1 MASCC
6 SYRHRGSADT
16 PGLEV
21 VETVDLAPGP
31 DAGLGWGGAG
41 GEGGVTLVTQCSE
54 DRLPQLVR
62 TASSW
67 GGRAVAAVL
76 LQTGGRNSK
85 ARIRQQLAS
94 AENSSRLQVLLVR
107 DRRPPTG
114 LAEGALYPINA
125 LRNLALAAAR
135 TELLLLVDV
144 DQVPSEG
151 LAAAL
156 AERGPMLAEAL
167 LSSRTALVVPAF
179 EPVGSF
185 PGEDLTL
192 PHLGSWR
199 REGAVTTFGAATY
212 PPGHGRTDETGWL
225 KMALGEEPTP
235 LDPRD
240 WPRCTYAEGYEPY
253 LILGRVGAPPFD
265 ERYEGYGRNK
275 IAWVRHLDAL
285 GFGLHACPFGY
296 LMHQPHAPSAALG
309 EFKARRMDKILA
321 LDAIGAAEVRAD
333 PRGAVWKHA
342 PGFLAA
348 DLRRQGDGRRRAQ
361 ASLRT
366 QLGRWRTVAA
376 AAAVEALLADAAA
389 GSLAPGAARLRLEN
403 LFFLQHQFIR
413 DEELLPRSV
422 RSTEFCCR
430 GVVPPLTVALHPPD
444 AATGYS
450 EGVWVATH
458 ATLEYVPQLE
468 SMLEAW
474 DGPASIALVVA
485 GEDLHAARKACRIL
499 ATARPHPLLVTAVV
513 VDWRRDAD
521 RLHGGLLY
529 PSNLARKVA
538 FEKVPSPSWIWLL
551 DADLR
556 PCVGARRRLVR
567 QLERL
572 EDTFTVVVTPTFE
585 AVDEAEFAQ
594 AVGEPDMA
602 AMRKMVDGGLL
613 SLFHANHFAAGHA
626 ATDVERWLRGP
637 EKTYE
642 IEYEVGFEPFALL
655 HTDLAAQANAAGGSL
670 FDTTLRHPHRDKCAI
685 YLRVSPLAGTF
696 IVLPDVCLLSPP
708 HTPSTLRRGMQ
719 APDGDLFAKA
729 AGGARFDEIARA
741 IGSAGVLQDGAGA
754 LKRADEVMLVRQE
767 VWRGEAA
774 NAEGHPSQGWPLVG
788 GTDTLNNVT
797 ADDHMASLRV
807 SLADGRMGMLTK
819 LMLPQSCDY
828 EAGLEYDI
836 LFPSSFP
843 VSDGRGGKLP
853 GLSIGVDVLT
863 TFFGW
868 SADGRLRFGIIAEA
882 PAKVRWGKVSAIHN
896 TLVAAQTEPVDADV
910 HKFLYHGPIAPD
922 SWIGLRQ
929 ELVVGAVEGTVE
941 VRAAVNGMVVVDAV
955 VSTAPQYARERGSLA
970 EVGDWE
976 WPATAVVPP
985 PAQQSGRITAK
996 LHVCSSDA
1004 FAPSADDG
1012 AQPGDAPWIGLRALA
1027 ATGGASDIQ
1036 TIMVLGFHHSG
1047 TSLFRHVLGS
1057 HEQAHEHVAEIIPTP
1072 AQLRSLRSQAA
1083 AAGKRWLVIKSP
1095 INTLGDVER
1104 VACLQADEA
1113 IDFVAIRRNLA
1124 DVIFSLAQRFG
1135 CAAASLES
1143 EVQAYRD
1150 VNRSAFM
1157 SGPRIAATIELEELT
1172 RDPQATIEGVCDALG
1187 LSYSPAM
1194 LARPSPVTL
1203 NNQGQEPKSDHDR
1216 LRMQQVNGPIVAAK
1230 RKWEEAGVATEA
1242 DASFLRKL

>member
-1 MASCC
+1 M
-6 SYRHRGSADT
+6 
-16 PGLEV
+16 
-21 VETVDLAPGP
+21 
-31 DAGLGWGGAG
+31 
-41 GEGGVTLVTQCSE
+41 TQCSE

-67 GGRAVAAVL
+67 GDRAVAAVL

-85 ARIRQQLAS
+85 ARIRQLAS
-94 AENSSRLQVLLVR
+94 AEARLRVLLVR
-107 DRRPPTG
+107 DRRPSTG

-156 AERGPMLAEAL
+156 AERGQTLAGAL
-167 LSSRTALVVPAF
+167 LSSRTALVIPAF
-179 EPVGSF
+179 EPAGSF
-185 PGEDLTL
+185 PGEGLTL
-192 PHLGSWR
+192 PQLDTWR

-225 KMALGEEPTP
+225 TMALGEEPTP

-240 WPRCTYAEGYEPY
+240 WPRCPYAEGYEPY

-275 IAWVRHLDAL
+275 IAWVRNLDAL
-285 GFGLHACPFGY
+285 GFRLHACPFGF

-348 DLRRQGDGRRRAQ
+348 DLRRQGDGRCRAQ

-376 AAAVEALLADAAA
+376 AVAVEALLADVAA
-389 GSLAPGAARLRLEN
+389 GSLAPGAARLRLEQ

-430 GVVPPLTVALHPPD
+430 GVVPPLTVVLHPPD

-458 ATLEYVPQLE
+458 ATLGYVPQLE

-485 GEDLHAARKACRIL
+485 GEDLHAAQKACRML
-499 ATARPHPLLVTAVV
+499 AKATTHPLLVTAVV

-529 PSNLARKVA
+529 PSNLARKVV

-551 DADLR
+551 DADLL
-556 PCVGARRRLVR
+556 PCVGARQRLLR

-585 AVDEAEFAQ
+585 AADEAGFAQ
-594 AVGEPDMA
+594 AVGEADMA
-602 AMRKMVDGGLL
+602 AMRKMVDGGSL
-613 SLFHANHFAAGHA
+613 SLFHAHHFAAGHA
-626 ATDVERWLRGP
+626 ATDVERWLREP
-637 EKTYE
+637 EKTYA

-655 HTDLAAQANAAGGSL
+655 HTDLAAQADAAEGSL
-670 FDTTLRHPHRDKCAI
+670 FDTTLRHPHKDKCAI

-696 IVLPDVCLLSPP
+696 VVLPDVCLLSPP

-741 IGSAGVLQDGAGA
+741 IGSAGLLQDGGGA
-754 LKRADEVMLVRQE
+754 VKRADEVMRVRQE

-774 NAEGHPSQGWPLVG
+774 DDEGHPLQGWPLVG
-788 GTDTLNNVT
+788 GTDTLENVT
-797 ADDHMASLRV
+797 ADGHMASLRV

-819 LMLPQSCDY
+819 LMLPQSCDH
-828 EAGLEYDI
+828 EAGLAYDTF
-836 LFPSSFP
+836 FPSSFP

-868 SADGRLRFGIIAEA
+868 SADGTLRFGIIAEA
-882 PAKVRWGKVSAIHN
+882 PAKVRWSKVSAIHN

-910 HKFLYHGPIAPD
+910 PKFLYHGPIVPD
-922 SWIGLRQ
+922 SWISLRQ
-929 ELVVGAVEGTVE
+929 ELVVGAAEGTVE

-955 VSTAPQYARERGSLA
+955 VSTARGWGRGSLA

-996 LHVCSSDA
+996 LHVFSSDA
-1004 FAPSADDG
+1004 FAPSAGDG
-1012 AQPGDAPWIGLRALA
+1012 VQPGEAPWIGLRALA
-1027 ATGGASDIQ
+1027 ATGASDIQ
-1036 TIMVLGFHHSG
+1036 TIMVVGFHHSG
-1047 TSLFRHVLGS
+1047 TSLLRHLLGS

-1072 AQLRSLRSQAA
+1072 AQLRSLRSKAA

-1157 SGPRIAATIELEELT
+1157 SGPRIAATVDLEELT
-1172 RDPQATIEGVCDALG
+1172 RDPQATIEGVCDGLG

-1194 LARPSPVTL
+1194 LARPSPLTF

-1216 LRMQQVNGPIVAAK
+1216 LRMQQVNGPIVATK
-1230 RKWEEAGVATEA
+1230 HKWEEAGVLGLLTEA